1 MTVSLPTREI
11 AITLTVNGKQL
22 TAHAEPRISLADF
35 LRDKL
40 GLTGTHLGCEHGV
53 CGACTV
59 LLDGFSARACLT
71 LAVTAQRHEIAT
83 IEGVAQDGEL
93 DEVQQAFSEEHGLQC
108 GFCTPGFVMATQEF
122 LAEGHAT
129 DDATIREQLGGN
141 ICRCTGY
148 ASIVRAV
155 RCAAEKRAGP
165 RNGNALGSGR
175 RRPARRHVGGRG
187 MTAAL
192 PPETALSVDSPAD
205 ESRRGTPWVGR
216 SVRRK
221 EDRPLVTGAGCY
233 VADID
238 LPGMLE
244 VALLRSVVA
253 HARIVSIDTLAAKSL
268 PGVHAVV
275 TGTDIAGVVKP
286 FSRFVDQEH
295 TPPGLAEAA
304 APVTL
309 ACDMEVLPVDR
320 VRYVGQAIAAVIA
333 TDRYVAEDAL
343 GLIEVEYEDLPVVV
357 DPEAAIVDGAP
368 LLHDDVPNNIQAYF
382 EVEAGD
388 VASAFAAATHTG
400 SFRFTTQR
408 QAGVPMETRGV
419 VAAFDRVSE
428 ELRVW
433 SSTQA
438 PFMVRTRICEQLGI
452 SEHKVRVIAPDVGG
466 GFGPKVQVYPEEL
479 LMAHLAWTQRVPLR
493 WIEDRLEHLTSTAH
507 ARDQIHSVDVAYEPD
522 GMIVAVDDRFLLDCG
537 AYNPFSITCAYNS
550 AAHFRSLYRVPHFR
564 SRGECV
570 LTNKTPNVPYRGA
583 GRPEAIFAMD
593 RIVVEVARRLGLD
606 PVEVMRRNLVP
617 AEDMPCSRGMPYRDG
632 NEIVYDA
639 VDFPSAFDAALAA
652 VNYAEHKRNQPEL
665 RERGIWRGIGIGSYV
680 EGTGIGPFEGAQVE
694 IDPTGLV
701 LVGAGSAPHGQ
712 SHRTT
717 FAQIVCDELG
727 TGLDQVSVRVGDT
740 GVVPY
745 GCGTFASR
753 SAVTAGSAVLVAARR
768 LRERLIAIAATMLGA
783 PRESLDLA
791 DATVY
796 VVNEPDRRVTFA
808 QIAAAAAP
816 GPHAQVPKDY
826 EPGVKETYYFVPPTV
841 TFGYGFQIAVVEVDI
856 ETGFVD
862 LQQMV
867 IVHDCGRIIHPQIV
881 DGQIQGG
888 VAQGIGAALYE
899 QLVYD
904 PQGQPQTTTF
914 MDYLLPTMG
923 DIPVAQQIHLETP
936 SDRNPLGVKGVG
948 EAGTI
953 SPPAA
958 IANAVVDA
966 LSPLGVSIDKLPI
979 TPFAVHDAIERA
991 RTTPVPNRTNDK

>member
-1 MTVSLPTREI
+1 
-11 AITLTVNGKQL
+11 
-22 TAHAEPRISLADF
+22 
-35 LRDKL
+35 
-40 GLTGTHLGCEHGV
+40 
-53 CGACTV
+53 
-59 LLDGFSARACLT
+59 
-71 LAVTAQRHEIAT
+71 
-83 IEGVAQDGEL
+83 
-93 DEVQQAFSEEHGLQC
+93 
-108 GFCTPGFVMATQEF
+108 
-122 LAEGHAT
+122 
-129 DDATIREQLGGN
+129 
-141 ICRCTGY
+141 
-148 ASIVRAV
+148 
-155 RCAAEKRAGP
+155 
-165 RNGNALGSGR
+165 
-175 RRPARRHVGGRG
+175 
-187 MTAAL
+187 MTATL
-192 PPETALSVDSPAD
+192 PAHSGHVVPEV
-205 ESRRGTPWVGR
+205 ESAPPPGTSWVGR

-221 EDRPLVTGAGCY
+221 EDRPLVTGTGTY
-233 VADID
+233 VADIE

-244 VALLRSVVA
+244 VAMLRSGVA
-253 HARIVSIDTLAAKSL
+253 HARIVSIDTSAAESL
-268 PGVHAVV
+268 PGVHAVI
-275 TGTDIAGVVKP
+275 TGTDIADAVKP

-304 APVTL
+304 SPVTL
-309 ACDMEVLPVDR
+309 PCDIEVLPVDR

-343 GLIEVEYEDLPVVV
+343 GLIEVEYSDLPVIV
-357 DPEAAIVDGAP
+357 DPEEAIADGAP
-368 LLHDDVPNNIQAYF
+368 LLHEDIPRNTQAYF

-388 VASAFAAATHTG
+388 VTAAFAKATHTD

-419 VAAFDRVSE
+419 VATFDRVAD
-428 ELRVW
+428 ELQVW

-438 PFMVRTRICEQLGI
+438 PFMVRTRICEQLDVP
-452 SEHKVRVIAPDVGG
+452 EHKVRVTAPDVGG
-466 GFGPKVQVYPEEL
+466 GFGPKVQVYPEEV
-479 LMAHLAWTQRVPLR
+479 LMAHLALTYRIPLR

-507 ARDQIHSVDVAYEPD
+507 SRDQIHFVDVAYEPD
-522 GMIVAVDDRFLLDCG
+522 GTVVAIDDRFLLDCG

-550 AAHFRSLYRVPHFR
+550 AAHFRSLYQVPHFR

-593 RIVVEVARRLGLD
+593 RLVVEIARKLGLD

-617 AEDMPCSRGMPYRDG
+617 VEDMPCSRGMPYRDG

-639 VDFPSAFDAALAA
+639 VDFPSAFDKALAA
-652 VNYAEHKRNQPEL
+652 VDYERHKHDQQAL
-665 RERGIWRGIGIGSYV
+665 RERGVWRGIGVGTYV

-694 IDPTGLV
+694 LTPAGVV

-717 FAQIVCDELG
+717 LAQIACDELG
-727 TGLDQVSVRVGDT
+727 THIDQVIVRAGDT
-740 GVVPY
+740 AVVPY

-753 SAVTAGSAVLVAARR
+753 SAVTAGSAVLVASRR
-768 LRERLIAIAATMLGA
+768 LRERIVAIAATILGA
-783 PRESLDLA
+783 PRETLELA
-791 DATVY
+791 DSTVF
-796 VVNEPDRRVTFA
+796 VADEPDRMVTFA

-816 GPHAQVPKDY
+816 GPHSQVPKDF
-826 EPGVKETYYFVPPTV
+826 EAGIKETYYFVPPTV
-841 TFGYGFQIAVVEVDI
+841 TFGYGFQVAEVEVDV

-862 LQQMV
+862 LKNMV

-914 MDYLLPTMG
+914 MDYLLPTMN
-923 DIPVAQQIHLETP
+923 DIPVAHQIHLETP
-936 SDRNPLGVKGVG
+936 SERNPLGVKGVG

-966 LSPLGVSIDKLPI
+966 LAPLGVSIDRLPV
-979 TPFAVHDAIERA
+979 TPFSVHQAIERA
-991 RTTPVPNRTNDK
+991 RTA